1 MLSDDL
7 ALISKQFIQIAKTLC
22 PQPPVRVAKGVL
34 IQTIISTPIADNK
47 VKVTVGSPRC
57 FYMPFTNEPW
67 LNRKISTDKWIEYL
81 KKDATKKQLKT
92 YYTKK
97 WEERERALYNRFKW
111 KMEYGD
117 AKLQKNP
124 NEHWWD
130 KAVAQIIALTAEQE
144 RGVIIN
150 G

>member
-34 IQTIISTPIADNK
+34 IQTIIATPIADNK

-67 LNRKISTDKWIEYL
+67 INRYKAGFKEELRQYQMGFKKGKIN
-81 KKDATKKQLKT
+81 TKQ
-92 YYTKK
+92 
-97 WEERERALYNRFKW
+97 W
-111 KMEYGD
+111 
-117 AKLQKNP
+117 LQKNP